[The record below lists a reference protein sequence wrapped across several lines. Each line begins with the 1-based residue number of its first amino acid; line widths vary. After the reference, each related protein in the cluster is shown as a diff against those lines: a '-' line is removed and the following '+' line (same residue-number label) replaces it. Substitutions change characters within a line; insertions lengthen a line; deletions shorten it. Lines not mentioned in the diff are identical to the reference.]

1 MEIVTVWI
9 APLIITVVGGVLV
22 ELIKGRIGGATRVR
36 RGASPVAVDDS
47 ITSQSNGQTAAVSSN
62 VESARKWTMTKLM
75 GIVLAISTFLFLLVT
90 VLGSE
95 EVAVIRPASLPF
107 LSEILKFLLRVYIL
121 SLIWTTIAILLKKT

>member
-1 MEIVTVWI
+1 
-9 APLIITVVGGVLV
+9 
-22 ELIKGRIGGATRVR
+22 VR